1 MMITVRHLMKSK
13 GDDEIVSV
21 PSNATVQE
29 ALIVMAEANTG
40 AVIVTEAGQ
49 MVGIFT
55 ERDYARKVVL
65 QEKHFTATKILD
77 IMTTAMI
84 TIHPEQSLEDCME
97 LMTNNRIR
105 HLPVMENGRLVGM
118 VSMGD
123 VVKMILEYKDSTIR
137 SLEDFILGEGYA
149 K

>member
-1 MMITVRHLMKSK
+1 MITVRNLMKSK

-21 PSNATVQE
+21 SSNATVQE
-29 ALIVMAEANTG
+29 ALKVMAEANTG
-40 AVIVTEAGQ
+40 AVIVKEAGQ

-65 QEKHFTATKILD
+65 QEKHCTATRIQE

-84 TIHPEQSLEDCME
+84 TIHPEQSLEECME

-118 VSMGD
+118 ISMGD

>member
-77 IMTTAMI
+77 IMTTSMI